1 MSTKDS
7 KPEQPC
13 TLHSVISRFLFDQS
27 DGLKMQC
34 NEISVSID
42 PCHEDDRYVD
52 LVIYDDHW
60 NELKR
65 IKTLNGL

>member
-7 KPEQPC
+7 KDIQPC

-27 DGLKMQC
+27 DSLKMQC
-34 NEISVSID
+34 NEICVTID
-42 PCHEDDRYVD
+42 PCHENDKWVD
-52 LVIYDDHW
+52 LVIYDDNW